1 MPGTTPGLERCPFY
15 QAAPWPVPSARRK
28 SVFYPLASSVTKQVR
43 RPRAGT
49 ATGFGTFPRHRRRRH
64 GAIMVGPQ
72 SGPPARSPTWSNG
85 LGSRCPRNRKF
96 PERGEHG
103 NRSPSPKAARTAI
116 ANPLV
121 FDFLAKECAWSPVAI
136 VMPAK
141 LRVTILL
148 VRGTA
153 GFAESA
159 VRWRATRL
167 Q

>member
-1 MPGTTPGLERCPFY
+1 MPGTTPGLEHCPFY

-28 SVFYPLASSVTKQVR
+28 SVLYPLASSVTKQVR

-49 ATGFGTFPRHRRRRH
+49 ANGYGTFIRHRRRRH
-64 GAIMVGPQ
+64 GAIAVGPQ
-72 SGPPARSPTWSNG
+72 SGPLARSPTWSNW
-85 LGSRCPRNRKF
+85 LGSRSPRNRKF

-103 NRSPSPKAARTAI
+103 NRLPTHKAARTAI
-116 ANPLV
+116 AHPLV
-121 FDFLAKECAWSPVAI
+121 SDFLVKECDWSPVAI
-136 VMPAK
+136 TIPAK

-159 VRWRATRL
+159 ARWRATRL